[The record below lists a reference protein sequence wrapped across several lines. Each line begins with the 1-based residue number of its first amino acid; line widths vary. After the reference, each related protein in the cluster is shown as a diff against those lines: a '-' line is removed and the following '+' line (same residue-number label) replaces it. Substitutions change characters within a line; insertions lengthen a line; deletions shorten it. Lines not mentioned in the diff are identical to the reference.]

1 LHASAKS
8 PAADEKAV
16 IANIAHYDVL
26 DVLVN
31 LFNDEGSSTTAHHR
45 IE

>member
-1 LHASAKS
+1 MRPRRV
-8 PAADEKAV
+8 PAAEKAV
-16 IANIAHYDVL
+16 IANIANY

-31 LFNDEGSSTTAHHR
+31 LFNDEGSATTAHHR